1 MQLLGLV
8 NKLLG
13 LNHSTLKKDLFIT
26 RYSIIPLSVNT
37 GLIGWVEECD
47 TLNELIKEYRTDH
60 RIRPDVE
67 KNLYEKFC
75 D

>member
-1 MQLLGLV
+1 MQLLALV

-13 LNHSTLKKDLFIT
+13 LNHSTLKKDLFVT

-47 TLNELIKEYRTDH
+47 TLN
-60 RIRPDVE
+60 
-67 KNLYEKFC
+67 
-75 D
+75 